1 MVKFIPK
8 ITNFGD
14 LGAVSPDLGAVS
26 PFLRVTA
33 VKFGVRVRT

>member
-8 ITNFGD
+8 ITNFGN
-14 LGAVSPDLGAVS
+14 LGAVAD
-26 PFLRVTA
+26 FLRVTA